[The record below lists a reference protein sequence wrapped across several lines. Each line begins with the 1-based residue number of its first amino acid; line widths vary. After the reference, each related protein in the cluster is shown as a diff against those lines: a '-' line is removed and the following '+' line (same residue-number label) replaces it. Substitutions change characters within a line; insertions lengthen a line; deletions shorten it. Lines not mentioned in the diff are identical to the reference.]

1 MPGALL
7 SIVVLYRHLFWDMFV
22 GLFRR
27 DPIAI
32 AFVRN
37 LLLAFF
43 PAVILGL
50 ALGDQIELLLENA
63 VVVAWALVIGG
74 FVILLVERFAKPEES
89 GGVARSEEHTSEL
102 QSLLR
107 ISYSVFC

>member
-1 MPGALL
+1 
-7 SIVVLYRHLFWDMFV
+7 MFV

-63 VVVAWALVIGG
+63 VVVAWALGIGG
-74 FVILLVERFAKPEES
+74 FVLLFVARFAQPEGS
-89 GGVARSEEHTSEL
+89 GRVAALSVRPSTTLGLSDCL
-102 QSLLR
+102 VVGRWDRRLGA
-107 ISYSVFC
+107 ISTGEM